1 MAHATHHIIPENE
14 RFCVWMDAGIAD
26 YKLCPLDF
34 KCEECEFDAQIRKR
48 KDTPRWNEKNPPTSQ
63 RTPSVDSST
72 SADDACAQTLEQML
86 HMIELTPLPS
96 DRVYSM
102 SHAWA
107 KVADDPTSG
116 SYLVGID
123 HFMGTMLA
131 SSHSVA
137 CSMPGTHVKAGE
149 PYAWIVANG
158 ETLALHSPLSGTVS
172 AANHALADR
181 TTVLHA
187 DPYGNGWIAKI
198 MPDDAFAMEQLKQSD
213 EMRHVM
219 HEDRKRYEYYI
230 QAELLNLR
238 KHLAGTM
245 YDGGTV
251 LDNFE
256 DILGTKKYYAILE
269 QFLRPL

>member
-1 MAHATHHIIPENE
+1 MAHSTHHIIPENE

-26 YKLCPLDF
+26 YKLCPLEF

-48 KDTPRWNEKNPPTSQ
+48 KDTPRWNEKKQPTSQ
-63 RTPSVDSST
+63 RPTSVDSST
-72 SADDACAQTLEQML
+72 SADDACTQTLQRVLVEIDQ
-86 HMIELTPLPS
+86 TPLPS
-96 DRVYSM
+96 DRMYSTT
-102 SHAWA
+102 HAWA
-107 KVADDPTSG
+107 KSSDDAG
-116 SYLVGID
+116 GLFLVGID
-123 HFMGTMLA
+123 HFMGVMLA
-131 SSHSVA
+131 SAHSVA

-158 ETLALHSPLSGTVS
+158 ETLALHAPMAGTVS
-172 AANHALADR
+172 STNHTLTDR
-181 TTVLHA
+181 TSVLHT

-198 MPDDAFAMEQLKQSD
+198 IPDDASGMEQLKQSD
-213 EMRHVM
+213 EMLHVM
-219 HEDRKRYEYYI
+219 VEDRNKYEYYI

-269 QFLRPL
+269 QFLRP

>member
-1 MAHATHHIIPENE
+1 MTHSTHHIIPENE
-14 RFCVWMDAGIAD
+14 QYCIWMDAGVVD
-26 YKLCPLDF
+26 YKLCNLQF
-34 KCEECEFDAQIRKR
+34 KCDECAFDAQRR
-48 KDTPRWNEKNPPTSQ
+48 REHTSAG
-63 RTPSVDSST
+63 TTAAGAETSA

-86 HMIELTPLPS
+86 RAIELTPLPS

-137 CSMPGTHVKAGE
+137 CSMPGTHVRAGE

-181 TTVLHA
+181 TTVLHS

-198 MPDDAFAMEQLKQSD
+198 MPDTEQRRNALQPAAEFASVLARDAYRFGKMIGAKFH
-213 EMRHVM
+213 EMRP
-219 HEDRKRYEYYI
+219 I
-230 QAELLNLR
+230 SGA
-238 KHLAGTM
+238 TM
-245 YDGGTV
+245 YDGGT
-251 LDNFE
+251 LQRGFE
-256 DILGTKKYYAILE
+256 DMLGTKTYYGILE
-269 QFLRPL
+269 HFLRSSHEGNR